1 MQIHL
6 EEELN
11 QLKEMLFRMSDLSLE
26 AIADAVESLKSQ
38 DLSLSKKVTK
48 NDKEIDQMEKDID
61 DLCLKIIVT
70 QQPAASDL
78 RFILSVM
85 KINTDL
91 ERIADLASTIARQTK
106 KLAGQILV
114 KPLIDIPRMAE
125 ISAEM
130 MKFALL
136 AVSEKN
142 TEKAVKVL
150 EMDKMLDELDSQIY
164 RELYSYMLE
173 NPSVIAQSLALIKAS
188 KSLER
193 IGDHIKNIAERAVY
207 YIQGDDIR
215 HLSKSKF
222 KALLDQ
228 EER

>member
-1 MQIHL
+1 MQKHL

-11 QLKEMLFRMSDLSLE
+11 QLTEILFRMSDLALE
-26 AIADAVESLKSQ
+26 AIAAGVESLKSQ
-38 DLSLSKKVTK
+38 NIQTVKNVTK
-48 NDKEIDQMEKDID
+48 NDKEIDQMEKKID

-91 ERIADLASTIARQTK
+91 ERIADLACTVARQTK
-106 KLAGQILV
+106 KLAGQTLV
-114 KPLIDIPRMAE
+114 KPLVDIPRMAE
-125 ISAEM
+125 ISCEM
-130 MKFALL
+130 LRTALE
-136 AVSEKN
+136 AVSSKN
-142 TEKAVKVL
+142 PDKAIEVL
-150 EMDKMLDELDSQIY
+150 EMDKRLDELDSQIY

-173 NPSVIAQSLALIKAS
+173 KPSVIAQSMALIKAA

-193 IGDHIKNIAERAVY
+193 IGDHIKNIAERAIY

-215 HLSKSKF
+215 HLSKNKY
-222 KALLDQ
+222 KALFEQDDK
-228 EER
+228 